1 MNENNETI
9 QEETKPQ
16 VENTNPKTYKD
27 PDSDWEDI
35 LLEQRP
41 AGRMFAVFLIKHI
54 KANPDPSLEL
64 VEYALRF
71 TDGKTITQNSFAEKD
86 KDKAYNAYRKIVKKI
101 EDYEKTINT
110 FVVDIQEFIRG

>member
-1 MNENNETI
+1 MNENNEII

-16 VENTNPKTYKD
+16 VENTNSKNPE
-27 PDSDWEDI
+27 SDWEDI

-54 KANPDPSLEL
+54 KTNPDPNLEL
-64 VEYALRF
+64 VEYSLRF
-71 TDGKTITQNSFAEKD
+71 TDGKTITQNNFSE
-86 KDKAYNAYRKIVKKI
+86 KDKAYNTYRKVVKKI
-101 EDYEKTINT
+101 EDYEKTINS